1 MVARFC
7 SRLSYANV
15 VATLALF
22 VALGGTGYAA
32 SQLTG
37 RDIKNRS
44 ISRVDIK
51 KNALTGTEINESK
64 LKQVPNALNSI
75 TANSALAADVA
86 KNSQSADT
94 AAVAG
99 IANDARALAGQGAAT
114 FERASRTDFGLG
126 PTPTGA
132 SQEKALIAWPEL
144 GAEVRTVAGVC
155 GGSNMQMAV
164 KNTRAAGGGA
174 ITMFEGNSAIPVT
187 PGNVQNVCS
196 NAQDQS
202 GDDLAHLDM
211 QVGDSGA
218 NGRAW
223 FVQCFKVFSTAQET
237 RCVGVR
243 SQP

>member
-1 MVARFC
+1 MVARVRG
-7 SRLSYANV
+7 RLSYANV

-64 LKQVPNALNSI
+64 LAQVPSAALSLNAIN
-75 TANSALAADVA
+75 ANSALAADVS

-114 FERASRTDFGLG
+114 FEKSSRTQFGRAAVNPAGVSSEQTLL
-126 PTPTGA
+126 
-132 SQEKALIAWPEL
+132 SWPEL
-144 GAEVRTVAGVC
+144 GVSMTTTNQGACAVTELGLRFVNTKASGPGAQVFENGTGQSGAAVSAGASRV
-155 GGSNMQMAV
+155 
-164 KNTRAAGGGA
+164 
-174 ITMFEGNSAIPVT
+174 
-187 PGNVQNVCS
+187 VCS
-196 NAQDQS
+196 HS
-202 GDDLAHLDM
+202 
-211 QVGDSGA
+211 
-218 NGRAW
+218 
-223 FVQCFKVFSTAQET
+223 STAPEFHGEITDSTGKTLFFDCFAGNGQT
-237 RCVGVR
+237 HCLGVR
-243 SQP
+243 SEA